1 MTGSSGER
9 FRPRLGFAFIAVRQE
24 DKAPRSHAGCEFA
37 VKGFAP
43 PSPCALDNGPPLA
56 SRRRHPAGCSAGST
70 VCDAR
75 VFRTLLVFCFGPV
88 VLVFSAF
95 LGYAPLSL
103 I

>member
-1 MTGSSGER
+1 MTGSSGEP
-9 FRPRLGFAFIAVRQE
+9 FRRRLGFAFIAVRQE

-56 SRRRHPAGCSAGST
+56 SSVDTRGRSAGST
-70 VCDAR
+70 VFDAR
-75 VFRTLLVFCFGPV
+75 VFLTLLVFCVGPV

-95 LGYAPLSL
+95 LG
-103 I
+103 